1 MSSLEQPSSFR
12 EVHDA
17 QNCNADRQVAEGQR
31 IGCSVIG
38 LPDDGAD
45 DHRTDAGDKALYRGR
60 RTRDVPYRLH
70 RHGAEVRPA

>member
-1 MSSLEQPSSFR
+1 MSSLEQPPSFR

-45 DHRTDAGDKALYRGR
+45 DHRTDAGDKTLYRGR
-60 RTRDVPYRLH
+60 GTGDVSDRLH
-70 RHGAEVRPA
+70 RHRTEIRPA